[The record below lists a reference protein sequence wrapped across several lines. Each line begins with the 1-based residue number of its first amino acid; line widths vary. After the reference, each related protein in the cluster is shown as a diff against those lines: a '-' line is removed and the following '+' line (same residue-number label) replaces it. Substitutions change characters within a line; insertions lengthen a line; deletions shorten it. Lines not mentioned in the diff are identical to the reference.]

1 MPFFRCSGA
10 TMAQLASKMLIE
22 EFQSYIGD
30 SFSLSHPLT
39 VQTHYNAFG
48 HSGGTDTVGH
58 FQLKGSFSSLITF
71 FHSYYYNVSTDTN
84 THGIQSHYRNPDNEK
99 EYLGSTSG
107 TSDITIFTATYN
119 TNANIPK
126 FKKRAVEQ
134 LRHLIGDNFSI
145 AYGISVETQNPEP
158 HPYTRHDVV
167 RPIYNLSSLESFFS
181 FCGYGNFSSQRST
194 DNYFYTGNPPHGQAK
209 TYEINTL
216 SGNLLRFKK

>member
-30 SFSLSHPLT
+30 SFSLSNPLT
-39 VQTHYNAFG
+39 VQTYYNAFG
-48 HSGGTDTVGH
+48 HSGGTDTNGY
-58 FQLKGSFSSLITF
+58 FRLGGSFNSFITF
-71 FHSYYYNVSTDTN
+71 LHSYYYNVSTDTN
-84 THGIQSHYRNPDNEK
+84 THGIQSHYRNPDNEE
-99 EYLGSTSG
+99 EYLGNTGG
-107 TSDITIFTATYN
+107 TGNITIFTASYN
-119 TNANIPK
+119 ANANIAK

-181 FCGYGNFSSQRST
+181 FCGYGNFNSQRII
-194 DNYFYTGNPPHGQAK
+194 DNYFYTGNPPHGEPN
-209 TYEINTL
+209 TYELTTL
-216 SGNLLRFKK
+216 SGNLL